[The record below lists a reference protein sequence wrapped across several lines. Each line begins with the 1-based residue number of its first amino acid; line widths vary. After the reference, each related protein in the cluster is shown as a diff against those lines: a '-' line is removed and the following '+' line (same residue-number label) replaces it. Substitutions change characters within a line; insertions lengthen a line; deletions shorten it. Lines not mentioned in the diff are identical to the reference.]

1 MKIVIVV
8 SSFGYGHITRQIAL
22 KDALLELKSDLE
34 ILFVISEKQYEIFH
48 SEILTSDQVSYALMP
63 ITPTIVMEDNYSVD
77 IESTKEIFS
86 RFWEWETQIRNDR
99 AWDEILYGSQ
109 LVISDIESVHH
120 PIVKKMDIPIINI
133 SNFTWSDILMGLGL
147 DELSH
152 NYSSLEK
159 LSNLNLKLPMSTNC
173 QSFSNPQLMGLL
185 VRNFDYNLITDIIST
200 YQHFVVIIGHLEFIP
215 IKIDSLFSSL
225 INLGY
230 KILIVDNLD
239 YKNSDPNIIRIS
251 SKTPKFHNI
260 IAASK
265 FVISKLGYGVVSEVA
280 VSNSNLIYW
289 KRSNFI
295 EDIYIEEF
303 VKTHNLGIE
312 LGQNVE
318 LFIKSIEDFPKRNNS
333 NLHRSNLDIAKFILS
348 YSL

>member
-8 SSFGYGHITRQIAL
+8 SSFGYGHLTRQIAL
-22 KDALLELKSDLE
+22 KDALLELNSDLD

-48 SEILTSDQVSYALMP
+48 SEILTSNQVSYALIP
-63 ITPTIVMEDNYSVD
+63 LTPTIVMEDDYSVD

-159 LSNLNLKLPMSTNC
+159 LSNLNLKLK
-173 QSFSNPQLMGLL
+173 G
-185 VRNFDYNLITDIIST
+185 
-200 YQHFVVIIGHLEFIP
+200 
-215 IKIDSLFSSL
+215 
-225 INLGY
+225 
-230 KILIVDNLD
+230 
-239 YKNSDPNIIRIS
+239 
-251 SKTPKFHNI
+251 
-260 IAASK
+260 
-265 FVISKLGYGVVSEVA
+265 
-280 VSNSNLIYW
+280 
-289 KRSNFI
+289 
-295 EDIYIEEF
+295 
-303 VKTHNLGIE
+303 
-312 LGQNVE
+312 
-318 LFIKSIEDFPKRNNS
+318 
-333 NLHRSNLDIAKFILS
+333 
-348 YSL
+348 